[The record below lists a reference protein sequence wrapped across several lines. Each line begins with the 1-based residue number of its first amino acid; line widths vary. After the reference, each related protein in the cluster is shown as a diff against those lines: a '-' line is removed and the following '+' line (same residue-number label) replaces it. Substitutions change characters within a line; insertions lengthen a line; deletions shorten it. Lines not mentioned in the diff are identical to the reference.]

1 MADTTAGAIENAPTD
16 DQRTTFRVAANGHID
31 AVVIDRFN
39 KPIEKLIDPQPLN
52 SSGGGLA
59 IGTRSAVKPGSI
71 LRITIQATGPDSQP
85 HEPVY
90 VQVSDDRDWLD
101 GQHMLHCTLV
111 KGEIPAELI
120 YNWRAQ
126 AA

>member
-16 DQRTTFRVAANGHID
+16 DQRTTFPVAANGHID

-59 IGTRSAVKPGSI
+59 IGTRSA
-71 LRITIQATGPDSQP
+71 GPDSQP
-85 HEPVY
+85 HEPLY
-90 VQVSDDRDWLD
+90 VQVSDDHDWLD
-101 GQHMLHCTLV
+101 GQHMLQCTLV
-111 KGEIPAELI
+111 KGEIPAELT